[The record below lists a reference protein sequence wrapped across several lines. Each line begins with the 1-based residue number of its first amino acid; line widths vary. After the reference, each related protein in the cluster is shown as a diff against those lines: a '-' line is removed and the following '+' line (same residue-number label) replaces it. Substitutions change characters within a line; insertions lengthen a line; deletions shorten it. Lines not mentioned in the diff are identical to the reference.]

1 MDDVLN
7 YLQGRGHR
15 PTEGSSSPAQQE
27 YLRDLVKR
35 SGARLVGEI
44 GFNAGFSSLAFL
56 SADPDVRVVSFDIGC
71 HDVVGSAKEFVDAQY
86 PGRHELILGDSAS
99 SVPNYR
105 IEHPATA
112 FDIVFIDG
120 GHEYEEARDDISN
133 MRALSHPGTSVV
145 IDDLTP
151 WFWWGE
157 GPTRAWTEAI
167 SQGLIAQVEI
177 FKDGQLVHDI
187 EPPGDRSWGLG
198 HYCFDR
204 AENFLFRQGF
214 DSAPIRA
221 SDRPQMNYP
230 PLVTDALGTGSTGEH
245 LRVKEPLA

>member
-1 MDDVLN
+1 MDEIINFLE
-7 YLQGRGHR
+7 GRGHL
-15 PTEGSSSPAQQE
+15 PVEGSSSPEQQD
-27 YLRDLVKR
+27 YLRRLVRQSK
-35 SGARLVGEI
+35 ARLVGEI

-56 SADPDVRVVSFDIGC
+56 SASADVQVVSFDIGC
-71 HDVVGSAKEFVDAQY
+71 HEVVGTAKEFVDAQY
-86 PGRHELILGDSAS
+86 PGRHELVLGDSAC
-99 SVPNYR
+99 SVPRYR
-105 IEHPATA
+105 TQNPEAS

-167 SQGLIAQVEI
+167 SQGMITPVEI

-187 EPPGDRSWGLG
+187 EPPGERSWGLG
-198 HYCFDR
+198 HYCFD
-204 AENFLFRQGF
+204 
-214 DSAPIRA
+214 
-221 SDRPQMNYP
+221 
-230 PLVTDALGTGSTGEH
+230 
-245 LRVKEPLA
+245 